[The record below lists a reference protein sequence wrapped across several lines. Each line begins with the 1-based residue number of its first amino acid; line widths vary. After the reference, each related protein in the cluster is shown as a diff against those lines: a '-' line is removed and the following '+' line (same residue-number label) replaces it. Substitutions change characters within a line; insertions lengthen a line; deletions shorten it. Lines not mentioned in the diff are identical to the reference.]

1 VGLVYLL
8 VIIRYRGAKKK
19 KDATFWLILVV
30 ILNSPGFGFWYRASC
45 FICLFDMMEG
55 PFLLLDLLAT

>member
-1 VGLVYLL
+1 VG
-8 VIIRYRGAKKK
+8 KKK
-19 KDATFWLILVV
+19 KKKNETFWLILVV

-55 PFLLLDLLAT
+55 LFLLLDLLAT

>member
-19 KDATFWLILVV
+19 DATFWLILVV
-30 ILNSPGFGFWYRASC
+30 ILNSQGFGFWYRASC

-55 PFLLLDLLAT
+55 LLLLLDLLAT